1 MRYALRKLHPD
12 EILSTLTDIIYN
24 KDLDKWEAVIAVGGL
39 RLKDLGEKYPKG
51 ARLIKTSGRV
61 VKKNISP
68 LRYSDIKALGVHP
81 NLFKEV
87 LWDLSMR

>member
-1 MRYALRKLHPD
+1 MRYALRKLRPD
-12 EILSTLTDIIYN
+12 EILSESTDIIYN
-24 KDLDKWEAVIAVGGL
+24 KDLDRWESVIAVGGL

-68 LRYSDIKALGVHP
+68 LRYSDIKALDVYP
-81 NLFKEV
+81 NLFRE
-87 LWDLSMR
+87 LL